1 VVSLPALNNPD
12 GCGKIR
18 IEPSYLNSF
27 IRYSQPL
34 NQLNI
39 NPTLPFQLG
48 EFTVSIILSDD
59 FGLNKPYLFT
69 LIVYDYPRFS
79 SALKTQVIK
88 MNSIST
94 YDLPII
100 EEFTPIT
107 IIFYTSLPEFT
118 NFAYPTFTFTPIKK
132 IHEAEFVI

>member
-1 VVSLPALNNPD
+1 MVSLPALNDPE

-18 IEPSYLNSF
+18 IEPSYLNGF
-27 IRYSQPL
+27 IRYSQLL
-34 NQLNI
+34 NQLTI

-48 EFTVSIILSDD
+48 EFTVSIILSDN
-59 FGLNKPYLFT
+59 FGLNKPYPFT

-79 SALKTQVIK
+79 IALKTQVIK
-88 MNSIST
+88 INSVST

-100 EEFTPIT
+100 EEFAPIT
-107 IIFYTSLPEFT
+107 ITFYTSLPAFT

-132 IHEAEFVI
+132 THEGEFVI